1 MSEGQLKSSIRYHM
15 ECLCK
20 VEDFKMSENAV
31 NFCRDY
37 IFSFSFFVFLGILNF
52 CMCVKLGCQHH
63 PTMSAL
69 AIFSV
74 FGIVP
79 LYIVRENLN

>member
-1 MSEGQLKSSIRYHM
+1 MRANLNLTSIRYHL

-31 NFCRDY
+31 NFCRGY
-37 IFSFSFFVFLGILNF
+37 IFSFFLFLGILGF
-52 CMCVKLGCQHH
+52 CMCVKLGCEHH

-69 AIFSV
+69 AIFLV